1 MFQNINFN
9 TDNSNAEYVEK
20 NKLNKNKLK
29 ENFIKQNLSKQSIII
44 YILSFMVSMVS
55 FGNNMAPFAIAIL
68 AAVVANNVPILI
80 PYIITCIGTLA
91 GFGGSGLL
99 TYILNSLIFMALS
112 IFVLPKINEE
122 TEQKSLM
129 PHLIIATFLVQI
141 VKILFGPILI
151 YDILSAILL
160 TIITCIFYKIFK
172 NSIAV
177 INDSKTKKAFSIEEI
192 IGTSLLIAIAISA
205 FGELSIFGYSIRNI
219 LSVLVVLILGW
230 QNGILVGATSGV
242 TIGVVIAIVQNGD
255 PIQIAAFAISGMIA
269 GLLNKIGKIGV
280 IIGFLL
286 GNIIL
291 SYAANGNTHSV
302 IMVQEI
308 LIASI
313 ALLAMPKN
321 MKINIEDFVSDVKYL
336 PKVPDNRLE
345 QKEDMVYKLNN
356 VSDAISEMANTY
368 KEAAATVLEENELEY
383 QKNKEIFVTE
393 LENNINDLKD
403 NVLYDDLIDDE
414 SPIIDDI
421 FKLLTEKSEVTRKEL
436 LKIFENHNNYI
447 LGFDDSEVSHKL
459 MDEID
464 KMVKAINA
472 SYRISKINF
481 IWKKKI
487 VENKEAMVNQLDGIS
502 KTISNLAEDIT
513 INNSKENNEKEEI
526 LKILEQKK
534 IDVKELNIKKEA
546 NGKIE
551 IGIYIKPC
559 EDYNSTNLEIEECK
573 SDKIKQILNKF
584 YKQEFDVQL
593 VDCSIQKANDIC
605 FFKYISKNKYALQIG
620 IAKAKKEGS
629 PVSGDTTLKMKLQDG
644 KQLIAIS
651 DGMGS
656 GPNARKSSKIAIQML
671 KRLLASG
678 FNKET
683 SLDMINSSMCLN
695 SEDDSYATL
704 DIAIFDLYE
713 GNVEFIKNGASPTY
727 IKNRRHVD
735 IIKNITLPA
744 GILNNIELKISDRDV
759 DENEILV
766 MCSDGIAESN
776 AEYENKELWLKYL
789 LEQMETQ
796 NVQKMADIILA
807 EAIDNN
813 YGTPKDDMTVIVC
826 KIVKN

>member
-1 MFQNINFN
+1 MFQNISAN
-9 TDNSNAEYVEK
+9 TDYVEE
-20 NKLNKNKLK
+20 NKNKTNLK
-29 ENFIKQNLSKQSIII
+29 ENFIKQNFSKQAILI
-44 YILSFMVSMVS
+44 YILAFMVSTVK
-55 FGNNMAPFAIAIL
+55 FGNNMAPFAISIIAAI
-68 AAVVANNVPILI
+68 AANNIPILI
-80 PYIITCIGTLA
+80 PYVITCIGTFV

-99 TYILNSLIFMALS
+99 TYILTSLIFMALS
-112 IFVLPKINEE
+112 IFVMPKLKED
-122 TEQKSLM
+122 TEQKRLM
-129 PHLIIATFLVQI
+129 PHLIVATILVQI
-141 VKILFGPILI
+141 VQILFGPILI
-151 YDILSAILL
+151 YDILSAILF
-160 TIITCIFYKIFK
+160 TIISCIFYKIF
-172 NSIAV
+172 NSSISV
-177 INDSKTKKAFSIEEI
+177 IKDSKTKKAFSIEEL

-205 FGELSIFGYSIRNI
+205 FRDIAIFGYSIRNI

-242 TIGVVIAIVQNGD
+242 TIGVVIAIIQNGD
-255 PIQIAAFAISGMIA
+255 PVQIAAFAISGMIA

-302 IMVQEI
+302 IMIQEI

-313 ALLAMPKN
+313 GLLAMPKN
-321 MKINIEDFVSDVKYL
+321 LKINIEDFVSDIKYL
-336 PKVPDNRLE
+336 PKAPDNRLE

-368 KEAAATVLEENELEY
+368 KEAAATILEENEVEY
-383 QKNKEIFVTE
+383 TKNKEIFVTE

-421 FKLLTEKSEVTRKEL
+421 FKLLTEKAEITRKEL

-447 LGFDDSEVSHKL
+447 LGFDDSVVSNKL

-472 SYRISKINF
+472 SYRVSKINF

-513 INNSKENNEKEEI
+513 TKKSSKELDEKEEL
-526 LKILEQKK
+526 LKLFEQKR
-534 IDVKELNIKKEA
+534 IDVKELNINKEQ

-551 IGIYIKPC
+551 IGIYTKPC

-573 SDKIKQILNKF
+573 SDKIKQIINKF
-584 YKQEFDVQL
+584 YKQEFEVQL

-605 FFKYISKNKYALQIG
+605 YFKYISKNKYKLQIG
-620 IAKAKKEGS
+620 LAKSTKEGS

-671 KRLLASG
+671 KRLLISG

-695 SEDDSYATL
+695 AEDDSYATL

-727 IKNRRHVD
+727 IKDRRHVD

-744 GILNNIELKISDRDV
+744 GILNNIELKISDRDIS
-759 DENEILV
+759 ENEILV

-789 LEQMETQ
+789 LEQIETE

-813 YGTPKDDMTVIVC
+813 YGIPKDDMTVIVC
-826 KIVKN
+826 KIEKN

>member
-1 MFQNINFN
+1 MFQNISAN
-9 TDNSNAEYVEK
+9 TDYVEEKQK
-20 NKLNKNKLK
+20 NNANIK
-29 ENFIKQNLSKQSIII
+29 ENFIKQNFSKQSILI
-44 YILSFMVSMVS
+44 YILAFMVSTVQ
-55 FGNNMAPFAIAIL
+55 FGNDMAPFAIAII
-68 AAVVANNVPILI
+68 AAIAANNIPILI
-80 PYIITCIGTLA
+80 PYIITCIGSLV

-99 TYILNSLIFMALS
+99 TYILTSLIFMALS
-112 IFVLPKINEE
+112 IFVMPKVNEE
-122 TEQKSLM
+122 TEQKRLM
-129 PHLIIATFLVQI
+129 PHLIVATFLVQI

-151 YDILSAILL
+151 YDILSAIFF

-172 NSIAV
+172 SSISV
-177 INDSKTKKAFSIEEI
+177 IKDSKTKKAFAIEEL

-205 FGELSIFGYSIRNI
+205 FREIGIFGYSIRNI

-230 QNGILVGATSGV
+230 QNGVLVGATSGV
-242 TIGVVIAIVQNGD
+242 TIGVVIAIIQNGD
-255 PIQIAAFAISGMIA
+255 PVQIAAFAISGMLA

-286 GNIIL
+286 GTIIL
-291 SYAANGNTHSV
+291 TYAANGNTHSV

-313 ALLAMPKN
+313 GLLAMPKN
-321 MKINIEDFVSDVKYL
+321 MKINIEDFINDIKYL
-336 PKVPDNRLE
+336 PKAPDNRLE

-368 KEAAATVLEENELEY
+368 KEAAATILEENEVEY
-383 QKNKEIFVTE
+383 SKNKEIFVTE

-421 FKLLTEKSEVTRKEL
+421 FKLLTDKAEITRKEL

-447 LGFDDSEVSHKL
+447 LGFDDSAVSNKL

-464 KMVKAINA
+464 KMVKSINA
-472 SYRISKINF
+472 SYRVSRINF

-513 INNSKENNEKEEI
+513 TKSVNDSEINEKEEL
-526 LKILEQKK
+526 LKLFEQKK
-534 IDVKELNIKKEA
+534 IEVKELNINKEQ

-551 IGIYIKPC
+551 IGIYIHPC

-573 SDKIKQILNKF
+573 SDKIKQIITKF
-584 YKQEFDVQL
+584 YKQEFEVQL
-593 VDCSIQKANDIC
+593 VDCSIQKANDTC
-605 FFKYISKNKYALQIG
+605 YFKYISKNKFKLQIG
-620 IAKAKKEGS
+620 LAKTTKEGS

-656 GPNARKSSKIAIQML
+656 GPNARKSSKIAVQML
-671 KRLLASG
+671 KRLLISG
-678 FNKET
+678 FNKKT

-759 DENEILV
+759 EENEILV

-776 AEYENKELWLKYL
+776 EEYENKELWLKYL
-789 LEQMETQ
+789 LEQMETD

-813 YGTPKDDMTVIVC
+813 YGIPKDDMTVIVC
-826 KIVKN
+826 KIEKN

>member
-1 MFQNINFN
+1 MFQNISAN
-9 TDNSNAEYVEK
+9 TDYVEEKQK
-20 NKLNKNKLK
+20 NNANIK
-29 ENFIKQNLSKQSIII
+29 ENFIKQNFSKQSILI
-44 YILSFMVSMVS
+44 YILAFMVSIVK
-55 FGNNMAPFAIAIL
+55 FGNNMAPFAIAII
-68 AAVVANNVPILI
+68 AAITANNIPILI
-80 PYIITCIGTLA
+80 PYIITCIGSLV

-99 TYILNSLIFMALS
+99 TYILTSLIFMALS
-112 IFVLPKINEE
+112 IFVMPKVNEE
-122 TEQKSLM
+122 TEQKRLM
-129 PHLIIATFLVQI
+129 PHLIVATFLVQI
-141 VKILFGPILI
+141 VKILFGAIVI
-151 YDILSAILL
+151 YDILSAIFF

-172 NSIAV
+172 SSISV
-177 INDSKTKKAFSIEEI
+177 IKDSKTKKAFAIEEL

-205 FGELSIFGYSIRNI
+205 FREIGIFGYSIRNI

-230 QNGILVGATSGV
+230 QNGVLVGATSGV
-242 TIGVVIAIVQNGD
+242 TIGVVIAIIQNGD
-255 PIQIAAFAISGMIA
+255 PVQIAAFAISGMLA

-286 GNIIL
+286 GTIIL
-291 SYAANGNTHSV
+291 TYAANGNTHSV

-313 ALLAMPKN
+313 GLLAMPKN
-321 MKINIEDFVSDVKYL
+321 MKINIEDFINDIKYL
-336 PKVPDNRLE
+336 PKAPDNRLE

-368 KEAAATVLEENELEY
+368 KEAAATILEENEVEY
-383 QKNKEIFVTE
+383 SKNKEIFVTE

-421 FKLLTEKSEVTRKEL
+421 FKLLTDKAEITRKEL

-447 LGFDDSEVSHKL
+447 LGFDDSAVSNKL

-472 SYRISKINF
+472 SYRVSRINF

-513 INNSKENNEKEEI
+513 TKSVNDSEINEKEEL
-526 LKILEQKK
+526 LKLFEQKK
-534 IDVKELNIKKEA
+534 IEVKELNINKEQ

-551 IGIYIKPC
+551 IGIYIHPC

-573 SDKIKQILNKF
+573 SDKIKQIITKF
-584 YKQEFDVQL
+584 YKQEFEVQL
-593 VDCSIQKANDIC
+593 VDCSIQKANDTC
-605 FFKYISKNKYALQIG
+605 HFKYISKNKFKLQIG
-620 IAKAKKEGS
+620 LAKTTKEGS

-656 GPNARKSSKIAIQML
+656 GPNARKSSKIAVQML
-671 KRLLASG
+671 KRLLISG
-678 FNKET
+678 FNKKT

-759 DENEILV
+759 EENEILV

-776 AEYENKELWLKYL
+776 EEYENKELWLKYL
-789 LEQMETQ
+789 LEQMETD

-813 YGTPKDDMTVIVC
+813 YGIPKDDMTVIVC
-826 KIVKN
+826 KIEKN

>member
-1 MFQNINFN
+1 MFQNISAN
-9 TDNSNAEYVEK
+9 TDYVEEKQK
-20 NKLNKNKLK
+20 NNANIK
-29 ENFIKQNLSKQSIII
+29 ENFIKQNFSKQSILI
-44 YILSFMVSMVS
+44 YILAFMVSTVQ
-55 FGNNMAPFAIAIL
+55 FGNDMAPFAIAII
-68 AAVVANNVPILI
+68 AAITANNIPILI
-80 PYIITCIGTLA
+80 PYIITCIGSLV

-99 TYILNSLIFMALS
+99 TYILTSLIFMALS
-112 IFVLPKINEE
+112 IFVMPKVNEE
-122 TEQKSLM
+122 TEQKRLM
-129 PHLIIATFLVQI
+129 PHLIVATFLVQI

-151 YDILSAILL
+151 YDILSAIFF

-172 NSIAV
+172 SSISV
-177 INDSKTKKAFSIEEI
+177 IKDSKTKKAFAIEEL

-205 FGELSIFGYSIRNI
+205 FREIGIFGYSIRNI

-230 QNGILVGATSGV
+230 QNGVLVGATSGV
-242 TIGVVIAIVQNGD
+242 TIGVVIAIIQNGD
-255 PIQIAAFAISGMIA
+255 PVQIAAFAISGMLA

-286 GNIIL
+286 GTIIL
-291 SYAANGNTHSV
+291 TYAANGNTHSV

-313 ALLAMPKN
+313 GLLAMPKN
-321 MKINIEDFVSDVKYL
+321 MKINIEDFINDIKYL
-336 PKVPDNRLE
+336 PKAPDNRLE

-368 KEAAATVLEENELEY
+368 KEAAATILEENEVEY
-383 QKNKEIFVTE
+383 SKNKEIFVTE

-421 FKLLTEKSEVTRKEL
+421 FKLLTDKAEITRKEL

-447 LGFDDSEVSHKL
+447 LGFDDSAVSNKL

-464 KMVKAINA
+464 KMVKSINA
-472 SYRISKINF
+472 SYRVSRINF

-513 INNSKENNEKEEI
+513 TKSVNDSEINEKEEL
-526 LKILEQKK
+526 LKLFEQKK
-534 IDVKELNIKKEA
+534 IEVKELNINKEQ

-551 IGIYIKPC
+551 IGIYIHPC

-573 SDKIKQILNKF
+573 SDKIKQIITKF
-584 YKQEFDVQL
+584 YKQEFEVQL
-593 VDCSIQKANDIC
+593 VDCSIQKANDTC
-605 FFKYISKNKYALQIG
+605 YFKYISKNKFKLQIG
-620 IAKAKKEGS
+620 LAKTTKEGS

-656 GPNARKSSKIAIQML
+656 GPNARKSSKIAVQML
-671 KRLLASG
+671 KRLLISG
-678 FNKET
+678 FNKKT

-759 DENEILV
+759 EENEILV

-776 AEYENKELWLKYL
+776 EEYENKELWLKYL
-789 LEQMETQ
+789 LEQMETD

-813 YGTPKDDMTVIVC
+813 YGIPKDDMTVIVC
-826 KIVKN
+826 KIEKN

>member
-1 MFQNINFN
+1 MFQNISAN
-9 TDNSNAEYVEK
+9 TDYVEE
-20 NKLNKNKLK
+20 NKNKTNLK
-29 ENFIKQNLSKQSIII
+29 ENFIKQNFSKQAILI
-44 YILSFMVSMVS
+44 YILAFMVSTVK
-55 FGNNMAPFAIAIL
+55 FGNNMAPFAISIIAAI
-68 AAVVANNVPILI
+68 AANNIPILI
-80 PYIITCIGTLA
+80 PYVITCIGTFV

-99 TYILNSLIFMALS
+99 TYILTSLIFMALS
-112 IFVLPKINEE
+112 IFVMPKLKED
-122 TEQKSLM
+122 TEQKRLM
-129 PHLIIATFLVQI
+129 PHLIVATILVQI
-141 VKILFGPILI
+141 VQILFGPILI
-151 YDILSAILL
+151 YDILSAILF
-160 TIITCIFYKIFK
+160 TIISCIFYKIF
-172 NSIAV
+172 NSSISV
-177 INDSKTKKAFSIEEI
+177 IKDSKTKKAFSIEEL

-205 FGELSIFGYSIRNI
+205 FRDIAIFGYSIRNI

-242 TIGVVIAIVQNGD
+242 TIGVVIAIIQNGD
-255 PIQIAAFAISGMIA
+255 PVQIAAFAISGMIA

-302 IMVQEI
+302 IMIQEI

-313 ALLAMPKN
+313 GLLAMPKN
-321 MKINIEDFVSDVKYL
+321 LKINIEDFVSDIKYL
-336 PKVPDNRLE
+336 PKAPDNRLE

-368 KEAAATVLEENELEY
+368 KEAAATILEENEVEY
-383 QKNKEIFVTE
+383 TKNKEIFVTE

-421 FKLLTEKSEVTRKEL
+421 FKLLTEKAEITRKEL

-447 LGFDDSEVSHKL
+447 LGFDDSVVSNKL

-472 SYRISKINF
+472 SYRVSKINF

-513 INNSKENNEKEEI
+513 TKKSSKELDEKEEL
-526 LKILEQKK
+526 LKLFEQKR
-534 IDVKELNIKKEA
+534 IDVKELNINKEQ

-551 IGIYIKPC
+551 IGIYTKPC

-573 SDKIKQILNKF
+573 SDKIKQIINKF
-584 YKQEFDVQL
+584 YKQEFEVQL

-605 FFKYISKNKYALQIG
+605 YFKYISKNKYKLQIG
-620 IAKAKKEGS
+620 LAKSTKEGS

-671 KRLLASG
+671 KRLLISG

-695 SEDDSYATL
+695 AEDDSYATL

-727 IKNRRHVD
+727 IKDRRHVD

-744 GILNNIELKISDRDV
+744 GILNNIELKISDRDIS
-759 DENEILV
+759 ENEILV

-789 LEQMETQ
+789 LEQIETE
-796 NVQKMADIILA
+796 NVQKIADIILA

-813 YGTPKDDMTVIVC
+813 YGIPKDDMTVIVC
-826 KIVKN
+826 KIEKN

>member
-1 MFQNINFN
+1 MFQNISAN
-9 TDNSNAEYVEK
+9 TDYVED
-20 NKLNKNKLK
+20 NKINNKKFIK
-29 ENFIKQNLSKQSIII
+29 EKFIKQNFSKQSILI
-44 YILSFMVSMVS
+44 YILAFMVSMVQ
-55 FGNNMAPFAIAIL
+55 FGNDLAPFGMAMIAAI
-68 AAVVANNVPILI
+68 VANNIPILI
-80 PYIITCIGTLA
+80 PYIITCIGTLV

-99 TYILNSLIFMALS
+99 TYILTSLIFMALS

-122 TEQKSLM
+122 TEQKSVM
-129 PHLIIATFLVQI
+129 PHLLVATFLVQI
-141 VKILFGPILI
+141 IKILFGPILI
-151 YDILSAILL
+151 YDILSAIFL

-172 NSIAV
+172 SSISV
-177 INDSKTKKAFSIEEI
+177 IKDSRTKKAFAIEEV
-192 IGTSLLIAIAISA
+192 IGTSLLIAIAVAA
-205 FGELSIFGYSIRNI
+205 FKDLSIFGYSIRNI
-219 LSVLVVLILGW
+219 LSVLIVLILGW
-230 QNGILVGATSGV
+230 QNGVLVGATSGV
-242 TIGVVIAIVQNGD
+242 TIGVVIAIIQRGD

-269 GLLNKIGKIGV
+269 GLLNKVGKIGV
-280 IIGFLL
+280 IVGFLL

-308 LIASI
+308 LIAAI
-313 ALLAMPKN
+313 GLLAMPKN
-321 MKINIEDFVSDVKYL
+321 IKINIEDFVSDIKYL
-336 PKVPDNRLE
+336 PKAPDNRLE

-368 KEAAATVLEENELEY
+368 KEAAATVLEENEVEY
-383 QKNKEIFVTE
+383 GKNKEIFVTE
-393 LENNINDLKD
+393 LENNISDLKD
-403 NVLYDDLIDDE
+403 NVLYDDLVDEE

-421 FKLLTEKSEVTRKEL
+421 FKLLTEKSEISQKEL

-447 LGFDDSEVSHKL
+447 LGFDDSEISHKL

-472 SYRISKINF
+472 SYRVSKINF
-481 IWKKKI
+481 IWKKKM

-502 KTISNLAEDIT
+502 KTISNLAENIT
-513 INNSKENNEKEEI
+513 SQNFTNKENDEKEE
-526 LKILEQKK
+526 LLNILEQKK
-534 IDVKELNIKKEA
+534 VDVKELNIKKEKD
-546 NGKIE
+546 GKIE
-551 IGIYIKPC
+551 IGIYISPC
-559 EDYNSTNLEIEECK
+559 EDYNSKELEIEECL
-573 SDKIKQILNKF
+573 SDKIKQVITKF
-584 YKQEFDVQL
+584 YKQEFDVQI

-605 FFKYISKNKYALQIG
+605 YFRYISKNKFRLQIG
-620 IAKAKKEGS
+620 LAKATKDGS
-629 PVSGDTTLKMKLQDG
+629 PVSGDTTLKMKLEDG
-644 KQLIAIS
+644 KQVIAIS

-656 GPNARKSSKIAIQML
+656 GPNARKSSRIAVQML
-671 KRLLASG
+671 KRLLKSG

-727 IKNRRHVD
+727 IKDRRFVD

-744 GILNNIELKISDRDV
+744 GILNNIELKISDREI

-766 MCSDGIAESN
+766 MCSDGIVESN
-776 AEYENKELWLKYL
+776 AEYENKELWLKHL
-789 LEQMETQ
+789 LEQMETE
-796 NVQKMADIILA
+796 NVQKMADIILS

-826 KIVKN
+826 KVVKN

>member
-1 MFQNINFN
+1 MFQNISAN
-9 TDNSNAEYVEK
+9 TDYVEE
-20 NKLNKNKLK
+20 NKNKTNLK
-29 ENFIKQNLSKQSIII
+29 ENFIKQNLSKQAILI
-44 YILSFMVSMVS
+44 YILAFMVSTVK
-55 FGNNMAPFAIAIL
+55 FGNNMAPFAISIIAAIT
-68 AAVVANNVPILI
+68 ANNIPILI
-80 PYIITCIGTLA
+80 PYVITCIGTFI

-99 TYILNSLIFMALS
+99 TYILTSLIFMALS
-112 IFVLPKINEE
+112 IFVMPKVKED
-122 TEQKSLM
+122 TDQKRLM
-129 PHLIIATFLVQI
+129 PHLIVATILVQI
-141 VKILFGPILI
+141 VQILFGPILI
-151 YDILSAILL
+151 YDILSAILF
-160 TIITCIFYKIFK
+160 TIISCIFYKIF
-172 NSIAV
+172 NSSISV
-177 INDSKTKKAFSIEEI
+177 IKDSKTKKAFSIEEV
-192 IGTSLLIAIAISA
+192 IGTSLLVAIAISA
-205 FGELSIFGYSIRNI
+205 FRDIAIFGYSIRNI

-242 TIGVVIAIVQNGD
+242 TIGVVIAIIQGGD
-255 PIQIAAFAISGMIA
+255 PVQIAAFAISGMIA

-313 ALLAMPKN
+313 GLLAMPKN
-321 MKINIEDFVSDVKYL
+321 LKINIEDFVNDIKYL
-336 PKVPDNRLE
+336 PKAPDNRLE

-368 KEAAATVLEENELEY
+368 KEAAATVLEENEVEY
-383 QKNKEIFVTE
+383 TKNKEIFVTE

-421 FKLLTEKSEVTRKEL
+421 FKLLTEKAEITRKEL

-447 LGFDDSEVSHKL
+447 LGFDDSAVSNKL

-472 SYRISKINF
+472 SYRVSRINF

-513 INNSKENNEKEEI
+513 TKKSSSKELDEKEEL
-526 LKILEQKK
+526 LKLFEQKR
-534 IDVKELNIKKEA
+534 IEVKELNINKEL

-551 IGIYIKPC
+551 IGVYTKPC

-573 SDKIKQILNKF
+573 SDRIKQIINKF
-584 YKQEFDVQL
+584 YKQEFEVQL
-593 VDCSIQKANDIC
+593 VDCSIQKATDIC
-605 FFKYISKNKYALQIG
+605 YFRYISKNKYKLQIG
-620 IAKAKKEGS
+620 LAKATKEGS

-671 KRLLASG
+671 KRLLISG

-695 SEDDSYATL
+695 AEDDSYATL

-727 IKNRRHVD
+727 IKDRRHVD

-744 GILNNIELKISDRDV
+744 GILNNIELKISDRDIS
-759 DENEILV
+759 ENEILV

-789 LEQMETQ
+789 LEQMETE

-813 YGTPKDDMTVIVC
+813 YGIPKDDMTVIVC
-826 KIVKN
+826 KIERN

>member
-1 MFQNINFN
+1 MFQNISAN
-9 TDNSNAEYVEK
+9 TDYVEE
-20 NKLNKNKLK
+20 NKNKTNLK
-29 ENFIKQNLSKQSIII
+29 ENFIKQNFSKQAILI
-44 YILSFMVSMVS
+44 YILAFMVSTVK
-55 FGNNMAPFAIAIL
+55 FGNNMAPFAISIIAAI
-68 AAVVANNVPILI
+68 AANNIPILI
-80 PYIITCIGTLA
+80 PYVITCIGTFV

-99 TYILNSLIFMALS
+99 TYILTSLIFMALS
-112 IFVLPKINEE
+112 IFVMPKLKED
-122 TEQKSLM
+122 TEQKRLM
-129 PHLIIATFLVQI
+129 PHLIVATILVQI
-141 VKILFGPILI
+141 VQILFGPILI
-151 YDILSAILL
+151 YDILSAILF
-160 TIITCIFYKIFK
+160 TIISCIFYKIF
-172 NSIAV
+172 NSSISV
-177 INDSKTKKAFSIEEI
+177 IKDSKTKKAFSIEEL

-205 FGELSIFGYSIRNI
+205 FRDIAIFGYSIRNI

-242 TIGVVIAIVQNGD
+242 TIGVVIAIIQNGD
-255 PIQIAAFAISGMIA
+255 PVQIAAFAISGMIA

-302 IMVQEI
+302 IMIQEI

-313 ALLAMPKN
+313 GLLAMPKN
-321 MKINIEDFVSDVKYL
+321 LKINIEDFVSDIKYL
-336 PKVPDNRLE
+336 PKAPDNRLE

-368 KEAAATVLEENELEY
+368 KEAAATVLEENEVEY
-383 QKNKEIFVTE
+383 TKNKEIFVTE

-421 FKLLTEKSEVTRKEL
+421 FKLLTEKAEITRKEL

-447 LGFDDSEVSHKL
+447 LGFDDSVVSNKL

-472 SYRISKINF
+472 SYRVSKINF

-513 INNSKENNEKEEI
+513 TKKSSKELDEKEEL
-526 LKILEQKK
+526 LKLFEQKR
-534 IDVKELNIKKEA
+534 IDVKELNINKEQ

-551 IGIYIKPC
+551 IGIYTKPC

-573 SDKIKQILNKF
+573 SDKIKQIINKF
-584 YKQEFDVQL
+584 YKQEFEVQL

-605 FFKYISKNKYALQIG
+605 YFKYISKNKYKLQIG
-620 IAKAKKEGS
+620 LAKSTKEGS

-671 KRLLASG
+671 KRLLVSG

-727 IKNRRHVD
+727 IKDRRHVD

-744 GILNNIELKISDRDV
+744 GILNNIELKISDRDIS
-759 DENEILV
+759 ENEILV

-789 LEQMETQ
+789 LEQIETE

-813 YGTPKDDMTVIVC
+813 YGIPKDDMTVIVC
-826 KIVKN
+826 KIEKN

>member
-1 MFQNINFN
+1 MFQNISAN
-9 TDNSNAEYVEK
+9 TDYVED
-20 NKLNKNKLK
+20 NKINNKKFIK
-29 ENFIKQNLSKQSIII
+29 EKFIKQNFSKQSILI
-44 YILSFMVSMVS
+44 YILAFMVSMVQ
-55 FGNNMAPFAIAIL
+55 FGNDLAPFGMAMIAAI
-68 AAVVANNVPILI
+68 VANNIPILI
-80 PYIITCIGTLA
+80 PYIITCIGTFV

-99 TYILNSLIFMALS
+99 TYILTSLIFMALS

-122 TEQKSLM
+122 TEQKSVM
-129 PHLIIATFLVQI
+129 PHLLVATFLVQI
-141 VKILFGPILI
+141 IKILFGPILI
-151 YDILSAILL
+151 YDILSAIFL

-172 NSIAV
+172 SSISV
-177 INDSKTKKAFSIEEI
+177 IKDSKTKKAFAIEEV
-192 IGTSLLIAIAISA
+192 IGTSLLIAIAVAA
-205 FGELSIFGYSIRNI
+205 FKDLSIFGYSIRNI
-219 LSVLVVLILGW
+219 LSVLIVLILGW
-230 QNGILVGATSGV
+230 QNGVLVGATSGV
-242 TIGVVIAIVQNGD
+242 TIGVVIAIIQRGD

-269 GLLNKIGKIGV
+269 GLLNKVGKIGV
-280 IIGFLL
+280 IVGFLL

-308 LIASI
+308 LIAAI
-313 ALLAMPKN
+313 GLLAMPKN
-321 MKINIEDFVSDVKYL
+321 IKINIEDFVSDIKYL
-336 PKVPDNRLE
+336 PKAPDNRLE

-368 KEAAATVLEENELEY
+368 KEAAATVLEENEVEY
-383 QKNKEIFVTE
+383 GKNKEIFVTE
-393 LENNINDLKD
+393 LENNISDLKD
-403 NVLYDDLIDDE
+403 NVLYDDLVDEE

-421 FKLLTEKSEVTRKEL
+421 FKLLTEKSEISQKEL

-447 LGFDDSEVSHKL
+447 LGFDDSEISHKL

-472 SYRISKINF
+472 SYRVSKINF
-481 IWKKKI
+481 IWKKKM

-502 KTISNLAEDIT
+502 KTISNLAENIT
-513 INNSKENNEKEEI
+513 SQNFTNKENDEKEE
-526 LKILEQKK
+526 LLNILEQKK
-534 IDVKELNIKKEA
+534 VDVKELNIKKEKD
-546 NGKIE
+546 GKIE
-551 IGIYIKPC
+551 IGIYISPC
-559 EDYNSTNLEIEECK
+559 EDYNSKELEIEECL
-573 SDKIKQILNKF
+573 SDKIKQVITKF
-584 YKQEFDVQL
+584 YKQEFDVQI

-605 FFKYISKNKYALQIG
+605 YFRYISKNKFRLQIG
-620 IAKAKKEGS
+620 LAKATKDGS
-629 PVSGDTTLKMKLQDG
+629 PVSGDTTLKMKLEDG
-644 KQLIAIS
+644 KQVIAIS

-656 GPNARKSSKIAIQML
+656 GPNARKSSRIAVQML
-671 KRLLASG
+671 KRLLKSG

-727 IKNRRHVD
+727 IKDRRFVD

-744 GILNNIELKISDRDV
+744 GILNNIELKISDREI

-766 MCSDGIAESN
+766 MCSDGIVESN
-776 AEYENKELWLKYL
+776 AEYENKELWLKHL
-789 LEQMETQ
+789 LEQMETE
-796 NVQKMADIILA
+796 NVQKMADIILS

-826 KIVKN
+826 KVVKN

>member
-1 MFQNINFN
+1 MFQNISAN
-9 TDNSNAEYVEK
+9 TDYVEEKQK
-20 NKLNKNKLK
+20 NNANIK
-29 ENFIKQNLSKQSIII
+29 ENFIKQNFSKQSILI
-44 YILSFMVSMVS
+44 YILAFMVSTVQ
-55 FGNNMAPFAIAIL
+55 FGNDMAPFAIAII
-68 AAVVANNVPILI
+68 AAITANNIPILI
-80 PYIITCIGTLA
+80 PYIITCIGSLV

-99 TYILNSLIFMALS
+99 TYILTSLIFMALS
-112 IFVLPKINEE
+112 IFVMPKVNEE
-122 TEQKSLM
+122 TEQKRLM
-129 PHLIIATFLVQI
+129 PHLIVATFLVQI

-151 YDILSAILL
+151 YDILSAIFF

-172 NSIAV
+172 SSISV
-177 INDSKTKKAFSIEEI
+177 IKDSKTKKAFAIEEL

-205 FGELSIFGYSIRNI
+205 FREIGIFGYSIRNI

-230 QNGILVGATSGV
+230 QNGVLVGATSGV
-242 TIGVVIAIVQNGD
+242 TIGVVIAIIQNGD
-255 PIQIAAFAISGMIA
+255 PVQIAAFAISGMLA

-286 GNIIL
+286 GTIIL
-291 SYAANGNTHSV
+291 TYAANGNTHSV

-313 ALLAMPKN
+313 GLLAMPKN
-321 MKINIEDFVSDVKYL
+321 MKINIEDFINDIKYL
-336 PKVPDNRLE
+336 PKAPDNRLE

-368 KEAAATVLEENELEY
+368 KEAAATILEENEVEY
-383 QKNKEIFVTE
+383 SKNKEIFVTE

-421 FKLLTEKSEVTRKEL
+421 FKLLTDKAEITRKEL

-447 LGFDDSEVSHKL
+447 LGFDDSAVSNKL

-472 SYRISKINF
+472 SYRVSRINF

-513 INNSKENNEKEEI
+513 TKSVNDSEINEKEEL
-526 LKILEQKK
+526 LKLFEQKK
-534 IDVKELNIKKEA
+534 IEVKELNINKEQ

-551 IGIYIKPC
+551 IGIYIHPC

-573 SDKIKQILNKF
+573 SDKIKQIITKF
-584 YKQEFDVQL
+584 YKQEFEVQL
-593 VDCSIQKANDIC
+593 VDCSIQKANDTC
-605 FFKYISKNKYALQIG
+605 YFKYISKNKFKLQIG
-620 IAKAKKEGS
+620 LAKTTKEGS

-656 GPNARKSSKIAIQML
+656 GPNARKSSKIAVQML
-671 KRLLASG
+671 KRLLISG
-678 FNKET
+678 FNKKT

-759 DENEILV
+759 EENEILV

-776 AEYENKELWLKYL
+776 EEYENKELWLKYL
-789 LEQMETQ
+789 LEQMETD

-813 YGTPKDDMTVIVC
+813 YGIPKDDMTVIVC
-826 KIVKN
+826 KIEKN

>member
-1 MFQNINFN
+1 M
-9 TDNSNAEYVEK
+9 
-20 NKLNKNKLK
+20 LNL
-29 ENFIKQNLSKQSIII
+29 EII
-44 YILSFMVSMVS
+44 
-55 FGNNMAPFAIAIL
+55 A
-68 AAVVANNVPILI
+68 ANNIPILI
-80 PYIITCIGTLA
+80 PYVITCIGTFV

-99 TYILNSLIFMALS
+99 TYILTSLIFMALS
-112 IFVLPKINEE
+112 IFVMPKLKED
-122 TEQKSLM
+122 TEQKRLM
-129 PHLIIATFLVQI
+129 PHLIVATILVQI
-141 VKILFGPILI
+141 VQILFGPILI
-151 YDILSAILL
+151 YDILSAILF
-160 TIITCIFYKIFK
+160 TIISCIFYKIF
-172 NSIAV
+172 NSSISV
-177 INDSKTKKAFSIEEI
+177 IKDSKTKKAFSIEEL

-205 FGELSIFGYSIRNI
+205 FRDIAIFGYSIRNI

-242 TIGVVIAIVQNGD
+242 TIGVVIAIIQNGD
-255 PIQIAAFAISGMIA
+255 PVQIAAFAISGMIA

-302 IMVQEI
+302 IMIQEI

-313 ALLAMPKN
+313 GLLAMPKN
-321 MKINIEDFVSDVKYL
+321 LKINIEDFVSDIKYL
-336 PKVPDNRLE
+336 PKAPDNRLE

-368 KEAAATVLEENELEY
+368 KEAAATILEENEVEY
-383 QKNKEIFVTE
+383 TKNKEIFVTE

-421 FKLLTEKSEVTRKEL
+421 FKLLTEKAEITRKEL

-447 LGFDDSEVSHKL
+447 LGFDDSVVSNKL

-472 SYRISKINF
+472 SYRVSKINF

-513 INNSKENNEKEEI
+513 TKKSSKELDEKEEL
-526 LKILEQKK
+526 LKLFEQKR
-534 IDVKELNIKKEA
+534 IDVKELNINKEQ

-551 IGIYIKPC
+551 IGIYTKPC

-573 SDKIKQILNKF
+573 SDKIKQIINKF
-584 YKQEFDVQL
+584 YKQEFEVQL

-605 FFKYISKNKYALQIG
+605 YFKYISKNKYKLQIG
-620 IAKAKKEGS
+620 LAKSTKEGS

-671 KRLLASG
+671 KRLLISG

-695 SEDDSYATL
+695 AEDDSYATL

-727 IKNRRHVD
+727 IKDRRHVD

-744 GILNNIELKISDRDV
+744 GILNNIELKISDRDISEK
-759 DENEILV
+759 DIIV

-789 LEQMETQ
+789 LEQMETE

-813 YGTPKDDMTVIVC
+813 YGIPKDDMTVIVC
-826 KIVKN
+826 KIEKN

>member
-1 MFQNINFN
+1 MFQNINAN
-9 TDNSNAEYVEK
+9 TDYVEEKQK
-20 NKLNKNKLK
+20 NRGDLK
-29 ENFIKQNLSKQSIII
+29 ENFIKQNFSKQAVLI
-44 YILSFMVSMVS
+44 YILTFMVSTVK
-55 FGNNMAPFAIAIL
+55 FGNDMAPFAIAVL
-68 AAVVANNVPILI
+68 AAITANNIPILI
-80 PYIITCIGTLA
+80 PYIMTCIGTFI
-91 GFGGSGLL
+91 GFGASGLL
-99 TYILNSLIFMALS
+99 TYILTSLIFMALS
-112 IFVLPKINEE
+112 IFVIPKVNEV
-122 TEQKSLM
+122 TEQKRLM
-129 PHLIIATFLVQI
+129 PHLIVATFLVQI

-151 YDILSAILL
+151 YDILASILF
-160 TIITCIFYKIFK
+160 TIITGIFYKIF
-172 NSIAV
+172 NSSISV
-177 INDSKTKKAFSIEEI
+177 IKDSKTKKAFAIEEL

-205 FGELSIFGYSIRNI
+205 FREISIFGFSIRNI
-219 LSVLVVLILGW
+219 LSVLIVLILGW

-242 TIGVVIAIVQNGD
+242 TIGVVIAIIQNGD
-255 PIQIAAFAISGMIA
+255 PVQIAAFAISGMIA

-313 ALLAMPKN
+313 GLLAMPKN
-321 MKINIEDFVSDVKYL
+321 MKINIEDFINDIKYL
-336 PKVPDNRLE
+336 PKAPDNILE

-368 KEAAATVLEENELEY
+368 REAAATILEDNEVEY
-383 QKNKEIFVTE
+383 TRNKEIFVTE
-393 LENNINDLKD
+393 LENNINDLRD

-421 FKLLTEKSEVTRKEL
+421 FKLLTEKAEITRKEL
-436 LKIFENHNNYI
+436 LKIFENHNNFI
-447 LGFDDSEVSHKL
+447 LGFDDSAVSNKL

-464 KMVKAINA
+464 KMVKALNA
-472 SYRISKINF
+472 SYRVSRINF
-481 IWKKKI
+481 IWKKKVI
-487 VENKEAMVNQLDGIS
+487 ENKEAMVSQLDGIS
-502 KTISNLAEDIT
+502 KTISNLADNIT
-513 INNSKENNEKEEI
+513 TKKVDNKEINEKEEL
-526 LKILEQKK
+526 LKLFEQKK
-534 IDVKELNIKKEA
+534 IEVKELNIKKEK

-551 IGIYIKPC
+551 IGIYINPC

-573 SDKIKQILNKF
+573 SDKIKQIITKF
-584 YKQEFDVQL
+584 YKQEFEVQV
-593 VDCSIQKANDIC
+593 VDCSIQKATDIC
-605 FFKYISKNKYALQIG
+605 YFKYISKNRYKLQIG
-620 IAKAKKEGS
+620 LAKTKKEGS

-656 GPNARKSSKIAIQML
+656 GPNARKSSKIAVQML
-671 KRLLASG
+671 KRLLISG

-735 IIKNITLPA
+735 VIKNITLPA
-744 GILNNIELKISDRDV
+744 GILNNIELKISDRDIE
-759 DENEILV
+759 ENEILV

-789 LEQMETQ
+789 LEQIETE

-826 KIVKN
+826 KIEKN

>member
-1 MFQNINFN
+1 MFQNISAN
-9 TDNSNAEYVEK
+9 TDYVEEKQK
-20 NKLNKNKLK
+20 NNANIK
-29 ENFIKQNLSKQSIII
+29 ENFIKQNFSKQSILI
-44 YILSFMVSMVS
+44 YILAFMVSTVQ
-55 FGNNMAPFAIAIL
+55 FGNDMAPFAIAII
-68 AAVVANNVPILI
+68 AAITANNIPILI
-80 PYIITCIGTLA
+80 PYIITCIGSLV

-99 TYILNSLIFMALS
+99 TYILTSLIFMALS
-112 IFVLPKINEE
+112 IFVMPKVNEE
-122 TEQKSLM
+122 TEQKRLM
-129 PHLIIATFLVQI
+129 PHLIVATFLVQI

-151 YDILSAILL
+151 YDILSAIFF

-172 NSIAV
+172 SSISV
-177 INDSKTKKAFSIEEI
+177 IKDSKTKKAFAIEEL
-192 IGTSLLIAIAISA
+192 IGTSLLIAISISA
-205 FGELSIFGYSIRNI
+205 FREIGIFGYSIRNI

-230 QNGILVGATSGV
+230 QNGVLVGATSGV
-242 TIGVVIAIVQNGD
+242 TIGVVIAIIQNGD
-255 PIQIAAFAISGMIA
+255 PVQIAAFAISGMLA

-286 GNIIL
+286 GTIIL
-291 SYAANGNTHSV
+291 TYAANGNTHSV

-313 ALLAMPKN
+313 GLLAMPKN
-321 MKINIEDFVSDVKYL
+321 MKINIEDFINDIKYL
-336 PKVPDNRLE
+336 PKAPDNRLE

-368 KEAAATVLEENELEY
+368 KEAAATILEENEVEY
-383 QKNKEIFVTE
+383 SKNKEIFVTE

-421 FKLLTEKSEVTRKEL
+421 FKLLTDKAEITRKEL

-447 LGFDDSEVSHKL
+447 LGFDDSAVSNKL

-472 SYRISKINF
+472 SYRVSRINF

-513 INNSKENNEKEEI
+513 TKSVNDSEINEKEEL
-526 LKILEQKK
+526 LKLFEQKK
-534 IDVKELNIKKEA
+534 IEVKELNINKEQ

-551 IGIYIKPC
+551 IGIYIHPC

-573 SDKIKQILNKF
+573 SDKIKQIITKF
-584 YKQEFDVQL
+584 YKQEFEVQL
-593 VDCSIQKANDIC
+593 VDCSIQKANDTC
-605 FFKYISKNKYALQIG
+605 YFKYISKNKFKLQIG
-620 IAKAKKEGS
+620 LAKTTKEGS

-656 GPNARKSSKIAIQML
+656 GPNARKSSKIAVQML
-671 KRLLASG
+671 KRLLISG
-678 FNKET
+678 FNKKT

-759 DENEILV
+759 EENEILV

-776 AEYENKELWLKYL
+776 EEYENKELWLKYL
-789 LEQMETQ
+789 LEQMETD

-813 YGTPKDDMTVIVC
+813 YGIPKDDMTVIVC
-826 KIVKN
+826 KIEKN

>member
-1 MFQNINFN
+1 MFQNISAN
-9 TDNSNAEYVEK
+9 TDYVEE
-20 NKLNKNKLK
+20 NKNKTNLK
-29 ENFIKQNLSKQSIII
+29 ENFIKQNLSKQAILI
-44 YILSFMVSMVS
+44 YILAFMVSTVK
-55 FGNNMAPFAIAIL
+55 FGNNMAPFAISIIAAIT
-68 AAVVANNVPILI
+68 ANNIPILI
-80 PYIITCIGTLA
+80 PYVITCIGTFI

-99 TYILNSLIFMALS
+99 TYILTSLIFMALS
-112 IFVLPKINEE
+112 IFVMPKVKED
-122 TEQKSLM
+122 TDQKRLM
-129 PHLIIATFLVQI
+129 PHLIVATILVQI
-141 VKILFGPILI
+141 VQILFGPILI
-151 YDILSAILL
+151 YDILSAILF
-160 TIITCIFYKIFK
+160 TIISCIFYKIF
-172 NSIAV
+172 NSSISV
-177 INDSKTKKAFSIEEI
+177 IKDSKTKKAFSIEEV
-192 IGTSLLIAIAISA
+192 IGTSLLVAIAISA
-205 FGELSIFGYSIRNI
+205 FRDIAIFGYSIRNI

-242 TIGVVIAIVQNGD
+242 TIGVVIAIIQGGD
-255 PIQIAAFAISGMIA
+255 PVQIAAFAISGMIA

-313 ALLAMPKN
+313 GLLAMPKN
-321 MKINIEDFVSDVKYL
+321 LKINIEDFVNDIKYL
-336 PKVPDNRLE
+336 PKAPDNRLE

-368 KEAAATVLEENELEY
+368 KEAAATVLEENEVEY
-383 QKNKEIFVTE
+383 TKNKEIFVTE

-421 FKLLTEKSEVTRKEL
+421 FKLLTEKAEITRKEL

-447 LGFDDSEVSHKL
+447 LGFDDSAVSNKL

-472 SYRISKINF
+472 SYRVSRINF

-513 INNSKENNEKEEI
+513 TKKSSSKELDEKEEL
-526 LKILEQKK
+526 LKLFEQKR
-534 IDVKELNIKKEA
+534 IEVKELNINKEL

-551 IGIYIKPC
+551 IGIYTKPC

-573 SDKIKQILNKF
+573 SDRIKQIINKF
-584 YKQEFDVQL
+584 YKQEFEVQL
-593 VDCSIQKANDIC
+593 VDCSIQKATDIC
-605 FFKYISKNKYALQIG
+605 YFKYISKNKYKLQIG
-620 IAKAKKEGS
+620 LAKATKEGS

-671 KRLLASG
+671 KRLLISG

-695 SEDDSYATL
+695 AEDDSYATL

-727 IKNRRHVD
+727 IKDRRHVD

-744 GILNNIELKISDRDV
+744 GILNNIELKISDRDIS
-759 DENEILV
+759 ENEILV

-789 LEQMETQ
+789 LEQMETE

-826 KIVKN
+826 KIEKN

>member
-1 MFQNINFN
+1 MFQNISAN
-9 TDNSNAEYVEK
+9 TDYVEE
-20 NKLNKNKLK
+20 NKNKTNLK
-29 ENFIKQNLSKQSIII
+29 ENFIKQNLSKQAILI
-44 YILSFMVSMVS
+44 YILAFMVSTVK
-55 FGNNMAPFAIAIL
+55 FGNNMAPFAISIIAAIT
-68 AAVVANNVPILI
+68 ANNIPILI
-80 PYIITCIGTLA
+80 PYVITCIGTFI

-99 TYILNSLIFMALS
+99 TYILTSLIFMALS
-112 IFVLPKINEE
+112 IFVMPKVKED
-122 TEQKSLM
+122 TDQKRLM
-129 PHLIIATFLVQI
+129 PHLIVATILVQI
-141 VKILFGPILI
+141 VQILFGPILI
-151 YDILSAILL
+151 YDILSAILF
-160 TIITCIFYKIFK
+160 TIISCIFYKIF
-172 NSIAV
+172 NSSISV
-177 INDSKTKKAFSIEEI
+177 IKDSKTKKAFSIEEV
-192 IGTSLLIAIAISA
+192 IGTSLLVAIAISA
-205 FGELSIFGYSIRNI
+205 FRDIAIFGYSIRNI

-242 TIGVVIAIVQNGD
+242 TIGVVIAIIQGGD
-255 PIQIAAFAISGMIA
+255 PVQIAAFAISGMIA

-313 ALLAMPKN
+313 GLLAMPKN
-321 MKINIEDFVSDVKYL
+321 LKINIEDFVNDIKYL
-336 PKVPDNRLE
+336 PKAPDNRLE

-368 KEAAATVLEENELEY
+368 KEAAATVLEENEVEY
-383 QKNKEIFVTE
+383 TKNKEIFVTE

-421 FKLLTEKSEVTRKEL
+421 FKLLTEKAEITRKEL

-447 LGFDDSEVSHKL
+447 LGFDDSAVSNKL

-472 SYRISKINF
+472 SYRVSRINF

-513 INNSKENNEKEEI
+513 TKKSSSKELDEKEEL
-526 LKILEQKK
+526 LKLFEQKR
-534 IDVKELNIKKEA
+534 IEVKELNINKEL

-551 IGIYIKPC
+551 IGIYTKPC

-573 SDKIKQILNKF
+573 SDRIKQIINKF
-584 YKQEFDVQL
+584 YKQEFEVQL
-593 VDCSIQKANDIC
+593 VDCSIQKATDIC
-605 FFKYISKNKYALQIG
+605 YFRYISKNKYKLQIG
-620 IAKAKKEGS
+620 LAKATKEGS

-671 KRLLASG
+671 KRLLISG

-695 SEDDSYATL
+695 AEDDSYATL

-727 IKNRRHVD
+727 IKDRRHVD

-744 GILNNIELKISDRDV
+744 GILNNIELKISDRDIS
-759 DENEILV
+759 ENEILV

-789 LEQMETQ
+789 LEQMETE

-813 YGTPKDDMTVIVC
+813 YGIPKDDMTVIVC
-826 KIVKN
+826 KIERN

>member
-1 MFQNINFN
+1 MFQNISAN
-9 TDNSNAEYVEK
+9 TDYVEE
-20 NKLNKNKLK
+20 NKNKTNLK
-29 ENFIKQNLSKQSIII
+29 ENFIKQNFSKQAVLI
-44 YILSFMVSMVS
+44 YILAFMVSTVK
-55 FGNNMAPFAIAIL
+55 FGNNMAPFAISIIAAI
-68 AAVVANNVPILI
+68 AANNIPILI
-80 PYIITCIGTLA
+80 PYVITCIGTFI
-91 GFGGSGLL
+91 GFGGTGLL
-99 TYILNSLIFMALS
+99 TYILTSLIFMALS
-112 IFVLPKINEE
+112 IFVMPKVRED
-122 TEQKSLM
+122 TEQKRLM
-129 PHLIIATFLVQI
+129 PHLIVATILVQI
-141 VKILFGPILI
+141 VQILFGPILI
-151 YDILSAILL
+151 YDILSAILF
-160 TIITCIFYKIFK
+160 TVISCVFYKIF
-172 NSIAV
+172 NSSISV
-177 INDSKTKKAFSIEEI
+177 IKDSKTKKAFSIEEV
-192 IGTSLLIAIAISA
+192 IGTSLLIAIAVSA
-205 FGELSIFGYSIRNI
+205 FRDITIFGYSIRNI

-230 QNGILVGATSGV
+230 QNGMLVGATSGV
-242 TIGVVIAIVQNGD
+242 TIGVVIAIIQNGD
-255 PIQIAAFAISGMIA
+255 PVQIAAFAISGMIA

-313 ALLAMPKN
+313 GLLAMPKN
-321 MKINIEDFVSDVKYL
+321 MKINIEDFVKDIKYL
-336 PKVPDNRLE
+336 PKAPDNRLE

-368 KEAAATVLEENELEY
+368 KEAAATVLEENEVEY
-383 QKNKEIFVTE
+383 TKNKEIFVTE

-421 FKLLTEKSEVTRKEL
+421 FKLLTEKAEITRKEL

-447 LGFDDSEVSHKL
+447 LGFDDSVVSNKL
-459 MDEID
+459 MGEID

-472 SYRISKINF
+472 SYRVSKINF

-513 INNSKENNEKEEI
+513 TKKSSSKELDEKEEL
-526 LKILEQKK
+526 LKLFEQKR
-534 IDVKELNIKKEA
+534 IDVKELNINKEK

-551 IGIYIKPC
+551 IGIYTKPC

-573 SDKIKQILNKF
+573 SDKIKQIINKF
-584 YKQEFDVQL
+584 YKQEFEVQL
-593 VDCSIQKANDIC
+593 VDCSIQKANNIC
-605 FFKYISKNKYALQIG
+605 YFKYISKNKYKLQIG
-620 IAKAKKEGS
+620 LAKATKEGS

-671 KRLLASG
+671 KRLLISG

-727 IKNRRHVD
+727 IKDRRHVD

-744 GILNNIELKISDRDV
+744 GILNNIELKISDRDIA
-759 DENEILV
+759 ENEILV

-789 LEQMETQ
+789 LEQMETE
-796 NVQKMADIILA
+796 NVQKMADIILT

-813 YGTPKDDMTVIVC
+813 YGIPKDDMTVIVC
-826 KIVKN
+826 KIEKN

>member
-1 MFQNINFN
+1 MFQNISAN
-9 TDNSNAEYVEK
+9 TDYVEE
-20 NKLNKNKLK
+20 NKNKTNLK
-29 ENFIKQNLSKQSIII
+29 ENFIKQNFSKQAILI
-44 YILSFMVSMVS
+44 YILAFMVSTVK
-55 FGNNMAPFAIAIL
+55 FGNNMAPFAISIIAAI
-68 AAVVANNVPILI
+68 AANNIPILI
-80 PYIITCIGTLA
+80 PYVITCIGTFV

-99 TYILNSLIFMALS
+99 TYILTSLIFMALS
-112 IFVLPKINEE
+112 IFVMPKLKED
-122 TEQKSLM
+122 TEQKRLM
-129 PHLIIATFLVQI
+129 PHLIVATILVQI
-141 VKILFGPILI
+141 VQILFGPILI
-151 YDILSAILL
+151 YDILSAILF
-160 TIITCIFYKIFK
+160 TIISCIFYKIF
-172 NSIAV
+172 NSSISV
-177 INDSKTKKAFSIEEI
+177 IKDSKTKKAFSIEEL

-205 FGELSIFGYSIRNI
+205 FRDIAIFGYSIRNI

-242 TIGVVIAIVQNGD
+242 TIGVVIAIIQNGD
-255 PIQIAAFAISGMIA
+255 PVQIAAFAISGMIA

-302 IMVQEI
+302 IMIQEI

-313 ALLAMPKN
+313 GLLAMPKN
-321 MKINIEDFVSDVKYL
+321 LKINIEDFVSDIKYL
-336 PKVPDNRLE
+336 PKAPDNRLE

-368 KEAAATVLEENELEY
+368 KEAAATILEENEVEY
-383 QKNKEIFVTE
+383 TKNKEIFVTE

-421 FKLLTEKSEVTRKEL
+421 FKLLTEKAEITRKEL

-447 LGFDDSEVSHKL
+447 LGFDDSVVSNKL

-472 SYRISKINF
+472 SYRVSKINF

-513 INNSKENNEKEEI
+513 TKKSSKELDEKEEL
-526 LKILEQKK
+526 LKLFEQKR
-534 IDVKELNIKKEA
+534 IDVKELNINKEQ

-551 IGIYIKPC
+551 IGIYTKPC

-573 SDKIKQILNKF
+573 SDKIKQIINKF
-584 YKQEFDVQL
+584 YKQEFEVQL

-605 FFKYISKNKYALQIG
+605 YFKYISKNKYKLQIG
-620 IAKAKKEGS
+620 LAKSTKEGS

-671 KRLLASG
+671 KRLLVSG

-727 IKNRRHVD
+727 IKDRRHVD

-744 GILNNIELKISDRDV
+744 GILNNIELKISDRDIS
-759 DENEILV
+759 ENEILV

-789 LEQMETQ
+789 LEQIETE

-813 YGTPKDDMTVIVC
+813 YGIPKDDMTVIVC
-826 KIVKN
+826 KIEKN

>member
-1 MFQNINFN
+1 MFQNINAN
-9 TDNSNAEYVEK
+9 TDYVEEKQK
-20 NKLNKNKLK
+20 NRGDLK
-29 ENFIKQNLSKQSIII
+29 ENFIKQNFSKQAVLI
-44 YILSFMVSMVS
+44 YILTFMVSTVK
-55 FGNNMAPFAIAIL
+55 FGNDMAPFAIAVL
-68 AAVVANNVPILI
+68 AAITANNIPILI
-80 PYIITCIGTLA
+80 PYIMTCIGTFI
-91 GFGGSGLL
+91 GFGASGLL
-99 TYILNSLIFMALS
+99 TYILTSLIFMALS
-112 IFVLPKINEE
+112 IFVIPKINEV
-122 TEQKSLM
+122 TEQKRLM
-129 PHLIIATFLVQI
+129 PHLIVATFLVQI

-151 YDILSAILL
+151 YDILASILF
-160 TIITCIFYKIFK
+160 TIITGIFYKIF
-172 NSIAV
+172 NSSISV
-177 INDSKTKKAFSIEEI
+177 IKDSKTKKAFAIEEL

-205 FGELSIFGYSIRNI
+205 FREISIFGFSIRNI
-219 LSVLVVLILGW
+219 LSVLIVLILGW

-242 TIGVVIAIVQNGD
+242 TIGVVIAIIQNGD
-255 PIQIAAFAISGMIA
+255 PVQIAAFAISGMIA

-313 ALLAMPKN
+313 GLLAMPKN
-321 MKINIEDFVSDVKYL
+321 MKINIEDFINDIKYL
-336 PKVPDNRLE
+336 PKAPDNILE

-368 KEAAATVLEENELEY
+368 REAAATILEDNEVEY
-383 QKNKEIFVTE
+383 TRNKEIFVTE
-393 LENNINDLKD
+393 LENNINDLRD

-421 FKLLTEKSEVTRKEL
+421 FKLLTEKAEITRKEL
-436 LKIFENHNNYI
+436 LKIFENHNNFI
-447 LGFDDSEVSHKL
+447 LGFDDSAVSNKL

-464 KMVKAINA
+464 KMVKALNA
-472 SYRISKINF
+472 SYRVSRINF
-481 IWKKKI
+481 IWKKKVI
-487 VENKEAMVNQLDGIS
+487 ENKEAMVSQLDGIS
-502 KTISNLAEDIT
+502 KTISNLADNIT
-513 INNSKENNEKEEI
+513 TKKVDNKEINEKEEL
-526 LKILEQKK
+526 LKLFEQKK
-534 IDVKELNIKKEA
+534 IEVKELNIKKEK

-551 IGIYIKPC
+551 IGIYINPC

-573 SDKIKQILNKF
+573 SDKIKQIITKF
-584 YKQEFDVQL
+584 YKQEFEVQV
-593 VDCSIQKANDIC
+593 VDCSIQKATDIC
-605 FFKYISKNKYALQIG
+605 YFKYISKNRYKLQIG
-620 IAKAKKEGS
+620 LAKTKKEGS

-656 GPNARKSSKIAIQML
+656 GPNARKSSKIAVQML
-671 KRLLASG
+671 KRLLISG

-735 IIKNITLPA
+735 VIKNITLPA
-744 GILNNIELKISDRDV
+744 GILNNIELKISDRDIE
-759 DENEILV
+759 ENEILV

-789 LEQMETQ
+789 LEQIETE

-826 KIVKN
+826 KIEKN

>member
-1 MFQNINFN
+1 MFQNISAN
-9 TDNSNAEYVEK
+9 TDYVEEKQK
-20 NKLNKNKLK
+20 NRGDLK
-29 ENFIKQNLSKQSIII
+29 ENFIKQNFSKQSVLI
-44 YILSFMVSMVS
+44 YILAFMVSTVQ
-55 FGNNMAPFAIAIL
+55 FGNDMAPFAIAII
-68 AAVVANNVPILI
+68 AAITANNIPILI
-80 PYIITCIGTLA
+80 PYVITCIGTFI

-99 TYILNSLIFMALS
+99 TYILTSLIFMALS
-112 IFVLPKINEE
+112 IFVIPKINEV
-122 TEQKSLM
+122 TDQKRLM
-129 PHLIIATFLVQI
+129 PHLIVATFLVQV

-151 YDILSAILL
+151 YDILSAILF
-160 TIITCIFYKIFK
+160 TIIACIFYKIF
-172 NSIAV
+172 NSSISV
-177 INDSKTKKAFSIEEI
+177 IKDSKTKKAFAIEEL
-192 IGTSLLIAIAISA
+192 IGTSLLIAIAIAA
-205 FGELSIFGYSIRNI
+205 FREISIFGFSIRNI

-242 TIGVVIAIVQNGD
+242 TIGVVIAIIQNGD
-255 PIQIAAFAISGMIA
+255 PVQIAAFAISGMIA

-313 ALLAMPKN
+313 GLLAMPKN
-321 MKINIEDFVSDVKYL
+321 MKINIEDFVKDIKYL
-336 PKVPDNRLE
+336 PKAPDNRLE

-368 KEAAATVLEENELEY
+368 KEAAATVLEENEVEY
-383 QKNKEIFVTE
+383 TKNKEIFVTE

>member
-1 MFQNINFN
+1 MFQNISAN
-9 TDNSNAEYVEK
+9 TDYVEE
-20 NKLNKNKLK
+20 NKNKTNLK
-29 ENFIKQNLSKQSIII
+29 ENFIKQNFSKQAILI
-44 YILSFMVSMVS
+44 YILAFMVSTVK
-55 FGNNMAPFAIAIL
+55 FGNNMAPFAISIIAAI
-68 AAVVANNVPILI
+68 AANNIPILI
-80 PYIITCIGTLA
+80 PYVITCIGTFV

-99 TYILNSLIFMALS
+99 TYILTSLIFMALS
-112 IFVLPKINEE
+112 IFVMPKLKED
-122 TEQKSLM
+122 TEQKRLM
-129 PHLIIATFLVQI
+129 PHLIVATILVQI
-141 VKILFGPILI
+141 VQILFGPILI
-151 YDILSAILL
+151 YDILSAILV
-160 TIITCIFYKIFK
+160 TIISCIFYKIF
-172 NSIAV
+172 NSSISV
-177 INDSKTKKAFSIEEI
+177 IKDSKTKKAFSIEEL

-205 FGELSIFGYSIRNI
+205 FRDIAIFGYSIRNI

-242 TIGVVIAIVQNGD
+242 TIGVVIAIIQNGD
-255 PIQIAAFAISGMIA
+255 PVQIAAFAISGMIA

-302 IMVQEI
+302 IMIQEI

-313 ALLAMPKN
+313 GLLAMPKN
-321 MKINIEDFVSDVKYL
+321 LKINIEDFVSDIKYL
-336 PKVPDNRLE
+336 PKAPDNRLE

-368 KEAAATVLEENELEY
+368 KEAAATILEENEVEY
-383 QKNKEIFVTE
+383 TKNKEIFVTE

-421 FKLLTEKSEVTRKEL
+421 FKLLTEKAEITRKEL

-447 LGFDDSEVSHKL
+447 LGFDDSVVSNKL

-472 SYRISKINF
+472 SYRVSKINF

-513 INNSKENNEKEEI
+513 TKKSSKELDEKEEL
-526 LKILEQKK
+526 LKLFEQKR
-534 IDVKELNIKKEA
+534 IDVKELNINKEQ

-551 IGIYIKPC
+551 IGIYTKPC

-573 SDKIKQILNKF
+573 SDKIKQIINKF
-584 YKQEFDVQL
+584 YKQEFEVQL

-605 FFKYISKNKYALQIG
+605 YFKYISKNKYKLQIG
-620 IAKAKKEGS
+620 LAKSTKEGS

-671 KRLLASG
+671 KRLLISG

-695 SEDDSYATL
+695 AEDDSYATL

-727 IKNRRHVD
+727 IKDRRHVD

-744 GILNNIELKISDRDV
+744 GILNNIELKISDRDIS
-759 DENEILV
+759 ENEILV

-789 LEQMETQ
+789 LEQMETE

-813 YGTPKDDMTVIVC
+813 YGIPKDDMTVIVC
-826 KIVKN
+826 KIEKN

>member
-1 MFQNINFN
+1 MFQNISAN
-9 TDNSNAEYVEK
+9 TDYVEE
-20 NKLNKNKLK
+20 NKNKTNLK
-29 ENFIKQNLSKQSIII
+29 ENFIKQNFSKQAVLI
-44 YILSFMVSMVS
+44 YILAFMVSTVK
-55 FGNNMAPFAIAIL
+55 FGNNMAPFAISIIAAI
-68 AAVVANNVPILI
+68 AANNIPILI
-80 PYIITCIGTLA
+80 PYVITCIGTFI
-91 GFGGSGLL
+91 GFGGTGLL
-99 TYILNSLIFMALS
+99 TYILTSLIFMALS
-112 IFVLPKINEE
+112 IFVMPKVRED
-122 TEQKSLM
+122 TEQKRLM
-129 PHLIIATFLVQI
+129 PHLIVATILVQI
-141 VKILFGPILI
+141 VQILFGPILI
-151 YDILSAILL
+151 YDILSAILF
-160 TIITCIFYKIFK
+160 TVISCVFYKIF
-172 NSIAV
+172 NSSISV
-177 INDSKTKKAFSIEEI
+177 IKDSKTKKAFSIEEV
-192 IGTSLLIAIAISA
+192 IGTSLLIAIAVSA
-205 FGELSIFGYSIRNI
+205 FRDITIFGYSIRNI

-230 QNGILVGATSGV
+230 QNGMLVGATSGV
-242 TIGVVIAIVQNGD
+242 TIGVVIAIIQNGD
-255 PIQIAAFAISGMIA
+255 PVQIAAFAISGMIA

-286 GNIIL
+286 GNIVL

-313 ALLAMPKN
+313 GLLAMPKN
-321 MKINIEDFVSDVKYL
+321 LKINIEDFVSDIKYL
-336 PKVPDNRLE
+336 PKAPDNRLE

-368 KEAAATVLEENELEY
+368 KEAAATILEENEVEY
-383 QKNKEIFVTE
+383 TKNKEIFVTE

-421 FKLLTEKSEVTRKEL
+421 FKLLTEKAEITRKEL

-447 LGFDDSEVSHKL
+447 LGFDDSVVSNKL

-472 SYRISKINF
+472 SYRVSKINF

-513 INNSKENNEKEEI
+513 TKKSSSKELDEKEEL
-526 LKILEQKK
+526 LKLFEQKR
-534 IDVKELNIKKEA
+534 IDVKELNINKEK

-551 IGIYIKPC
+551 IGIYTKPC

-573 SDKIKQILNKF
+573 SDKIKQIINKF
-584 YKQEFDVQL
+584 YKQEFEVQL

-605 FFKYISKNKYALQIG
+605 YFKYISKNKYKLQIG
-620 IAKAKKEGS
+620 LAKATKEGS

-671 KRLLASG
+671 KRLLISG

-727 IKNRRHVD
+727 IKDRRHVD

-744 GILNNIELKISDRDV
+744 GILNNIELKISDRDIA
-759 DENEILV
+759 ENEILV

-789 LEQMETQ
+789 LEQMETE

-813 YGTPKDDMTVIVC
+813 YGIPKDDMTVIVC
-826 KIVKN
+826 KIEKN

>member
-1 MFQNINFN
+1 MFQNINAN
-9 TDNSNAEYVEK
+9 TDYVEEKQK
-20 NKLNKNKLK
+20 NRGDLK
-29 ENFIKQNLSKQSIII
+29 ENFIKQNFSKQAVLI
-44 YILSFMVSMVS
+44 YILTFMVSTVK
-55 FGNNMAPFAIAIL
+55 FGNDMAPFAIAVL
-68 AAVVANNVPILI
+68 AAITANNIPILI
-80 PYIITCIGTLA
+80 PYIMTCIGTFI
-91 GFGGSGLL
+91 GFGASGLL
-99 TYILNSLIFMALS
+99 TYILTSLIFMALS
-112 IFVLPKINEE
+112 IFVIPKINEV
-122 TEQKSLM
+122 TEQKRLM
-129 PHLIIATFLVQI
+129 PHLIVATFLVQI

-151 YDILSAILL
+151 YDILASILF
-160 TIITCIFYKIFK
+160 TIITGIFYKIF
-172 NSIAV
+172 NSSISV
-177 INDSKTKKAFSIEEI
+177 IKDSKTKKAFAIEEL

-205 FGELSIFGYSIRNI
+205 FREISIFGFSIRNI
-219 LSVLVVLILGW
+219 LSVLIVLILGW

-242 TIGVVIAIVQNGD
+242 TIGVVIAIIQNGD
-255 PIQIAAFAISGMIA
+255 PVQIAAFAISGMIA

-313 ALLAMPKN
+313 GLLAMPKN
-321 MKINIEDFVSDVKYL
+321 MKINIEDFINDIKYL
-336 PKVPDNRLE
+336 PKAPDNILE

-368 KEAAATVLEENELEY
+368 REAAATILEDNEVEY
-383 QKNKEIFVTE
+383 TRNKEIFVTE
-393 LENNINDLKD
+393 LENNINDLRD

-421 FKLLTEKSEVTRKEL
+421 FKLLTEKAEITRKEL
-436 LKIFENHNNYI
+436 LKIFENHNNFI
-447 LGFDDSEVSHKL
+447 LGFDDSAVSNKL

-464 KMVKAINA
+464 KMVKALNA
-472 SYRISKINF
+472 SYRVSRINF
-481 IWKKKI
+481 IWKKKVI
-487 VENKEAMVNQLDGIS
+487 ENKEAMVSQLDGIS
-502 KTISNLAEDIT
+502 KTISNLADNIT
-513 INNSKENNEKEEI
+513 TKKVDNKEINEKEEL
-526 LKILEQKK
+526 LKLFEQKK
-534 IDVKELNIKKEA
+534 IEVKELNIKKEK

-551 IGIYIKPC
+551 IGIYINPC
-559 EDYNSTNLEIEECK
+559 EDYNNTNLEIEECK
-573 SDKIKQILNKF
+573 SDKIKQIITKF
-584 YKQEFDVQL
+584 YKQEFEVQV
-593 VDCSIQKANDIC
+593 VDCSIQKATDIC
-605 FFKYISKNKYALQIG
+605 YFKYISKNRYKLQIG
-620 IAKAKKEGS
+620 LAKTKKEGS

-656 GPNARKSSKIAIQML
+656 GPNARKSSKIAVQML
-671 KRLLASG
+671 KRLLISG

-735 IIKNITLPA
+735 VIKNITLPA
-744 GILNNIELKISDRDV
+744 GILNNIELKISDRDIE
-759 DENEILV
+759 ENEILV

-789 LEQMETQ
+789 LEQIETE

-826 KIVKN
+826 KIEKN

>member
-1 MFQNINFN
+1 MFQNINAN
-9 TDNSNAEYVEK
+9 TDYVEEKQK
-20 NKLNKNKLK
+20 NKANIR
-29 ENFIKQNLSKQSIII
+29 ENFIKQNFSKQLILI
-44 YILSFMVSMVS
+44 YILAFMVSTVQ
-55 FGNNMAPFAIAIL
+55 FGNNMAPFAIAII
-68 AAVVANNVPILI
+68 AAIAANNIPILI
-80 PYIITCIGTLA
+80 PYIITCLGSFV

-99 TYILNSLIFMALS
+99 TYILTSLIFMALS
-112 IFVLPKINEE
+112 IFVMPKVDEE
-122 TEQKSLM
+122 TEQKRLM
-129 PHLIIATFLVQI
+129 PHLIIATFLVQV

-151 YDILSAILL
+151 YDILSAIFL

-172 NSIAV
+172 SSICV
-177 INDSKTKKAFSIEEI
+177 IKESKTKKAFAIEEL
-192 IGTSLLIAIAISA
+192 IGTSLLVAIAISS
-205 FGELSIFGYSIRNI
+205 FREIGIFGYSIRNI

-230 QNGILVGATSGV
+230 QNGVLVGATSGV
-242 TIGVVIAIVQNGD
+242 TIGVVIAIIQNGD
-255 PIQIAAFAISGMIA
+255 PVQIAAFAISGMLA

-286 GNIIL
+286 GTIIL
-291 SYAANGNTHSV
+291 TYAANGNTHSV

-313 ALLAMPKN
+313 GLLAMPKN
-321 MKINIEDFVSDVKYL
+321 MKINIEDFISDIKYL
-336 PKVPDNRLE
+336 PKAPDNRLE

-368 KEAAATVLEENELEY
+368 KEAAATILEENEIEY
-383 QKNKEIFVTE
+383 SKNREIFVTE

-421 FKLLTEKSEVTRKEL
+421 FKLLTDKAEITRKEL

-447 LGFDDSEVSHKL
+447 LGFDDSAVSNKI

-472 SYRISKINF
+472 SYRVSRINF

-487 VENKEAMVNQLDGIS
+487 VENKEAMGSQLDGIS
-502 KTISNLAEDIT
+502 KTISNLADDIT
-513 INNSKENNEKEEI
+513 TKTVDDKETNEKEEL
-526 LKILEQKK
+526 LKLFEQKK
-534 IDVKELNIKKEA
+534 IEVKELNITKEP

-551 IGIYIKPC
+551 IGIYINPC
-559 EDYNSTNLEIEECK
+559 EDYTSTNLEIEECK
-573 SDKIKQILNKF
+573 SDKIKQIITKF
-584 YKQEFDVQL
+584 YKQEFEVQL

-605 FFKYISKNKYALQIG
+605 YFKYISKNKYKLQIG
-620 IAKAKKEGS
+620 LARAKKDGS

-671 KRLLASG
+671 KRLLISG
-678 FNKET
+678 FNKKT

-744 GILNNIELKISDRDV
+744 GILNNIELKISDRDL
-759 DENEILV
+759 EANEILV

-789 LEQMETQ
+789 LEQMETE

-813 YGTPKDDMTVIVC
+813 YGIPKDDMTVIVC
-826 KIVKN
+826 KIEKN

>member
-1 MFQNINFN
+1 MFQNISAN
-9 TDNSNAEYVEK
+9 TDYVED
-20 NKLNKNKLK
+20 NKINNKKFIK
-29 ENFIKQNLSKQSIII
+29 EKFIKQNFSKQSILI
-44 YILSFMVSMVS
+44 YILAFMVSMVQ
-55 FGNNMAPFAIAIL
+55 FGNDLAPFGMAMIAAI
-68 AAVVANNVPILI
+68 VANNIPILI
-80 PYIITCIGTLA
+80 PYIITCIGTLV

-99 TYILNSLIFMALS
+99 TYILTSLIFMALS

-122 TEQKSLM
+122 TEQKSVM
-129 PHLIIATFLVQI
+129 PHLLVATFLVQI
-141 VKILFGPILI
+141 IKILFGPILI
-151 YDILSAILL
+151 YDILSAIFL

-172 NSIAV
+172 SSISV
-177 INDSKTKKAFSIEEI
+177 IKDSKTKKAFAIEEV
-192 IGTSLLIAIAISA
+192 IGTSLLIAIAVAA
-205 FGELSIFGYSIRNI
+205 FKDLSIFGYSIRNI
-219 LSVLVVLILGW
+219 LSVLIVLILGW
-230 QNGILVGATSGV
+230 QNGVLVGATSGV
-242 TIGVVIAIVQNGD
+242 TIGVVIAIIQRGD

-269 GLLNKIGKIGV
+269 GLLNKVGKIGV
-280 IIGFLL
+280 IVGFLL

-308 LIASI
+308 LIAAI
-313 ALLAMPKN
+313 GLLAMPKN
-321 MKINIEDFVSDVKYL
+321 IKINIEDFVSDIKYL
-336 PKVPDNRLE
+336 PKAPDNRLE

-368 KEAAATVLEENELEY
+368 KEAAATVLEENEVEY
-383 QKNKEIFVTE
+383 GKNKEIFVTE
-393 LENNINDLKD
+393 LENNISDLKD
-403 NVLYDDLIDDE
+403 NVLYDDLVDEE

-421 FKLLTEKSEVTRKEL
+421 FKLLTEKSEISQKEL

-447 LGFDDSEVSHKL
+447 LGFDDSEISHKL

-472 SYRISKINF
+472 SYRVSKINF
-481 IWKKKI
+481 IWKKKM

-502 KTISNLAEDIT
+502 KTISNLAENIT
-513 INNSKENNEKEEI
+513 SQNSTNKENDEKEE
-526 LKILEQKK
+526 LLNILEQKK
-534 IDVKELNIKKEA
+534 VDVKELNIKKEKD
-546 NGKIE
+546 GKIE
-551 IGIYIKPC
+551 IGIYISPC
-559 EDYNSTNLEIEECK
+559 EDYNSKELEIEECL
-573 SDKIKQILNKF
+573 SDKIKQVITKF
-584 YKQEFDVQL
+584 YKQEFDVQI

-605 FFKYISKNKYALQIG
+605 YFRYISKNKFRLQIG
-620 IAKAKKEGS
+620 LAKATKDGS
-629 PVSGDTTLKMKLQDG
+629 PVSGDTTLKMKLEDG
-644 KQLIAIS
+644 KQVIAIS

-656 GPNARKSSKIAIQML
+656 GPNARKSSRIAVQML
-671 KRLLASG
+671 KRLLKSG

-727 IKNRRHVD
+727 IKDRRFVD

-744 GILNNIELKISDRDV
+744 GILNNIELKISDREI

-766 MCSDGIAESN
+766 MCSDGIVESN
-776 AEYENKELWLKYL
+776 AEYENKELWLKHL
-789 LEQMETQ
+789 LEQMETE
-796 NVQKMADIILA
+796 NVQKMADIILS

-826 KIVKN
+826 KVVKN

>member
-1 MFQNINFN
+1 MFQNISAN
-9 TDNSNAEYVEK
+9 TDYVEE
-20 NKLNKNKLK
+20 NKNKTNLK
-29 ENFIKQNLSKQSIII
+29 ENFIKQNFSKQAVLI
-44 YILSFMVSMVS
+44 YILAFMVSTVK
-55 FGNNMAPFAIAIL
+55 FGNNMAPFAISIIAAI
-68 AAVVANNVPILI
+68 AANNIPILI
-80 PYIITCIGTLA
+80 PYVITCIGTFI
-91 GFGGSGLL
+91 GFGGTGLL
-99 TYILNSLIFMALS
+99 TYILTSLIFMALS
-112 IFVLPKINEE
+112 IFVMPKVRED
-122 TEQKSLM
+122 TEQKRLM
-129 PHLIIATFLVQI
+129 PHLIVATILVQI
-141 VKILFGPILI
+141 VQILFGPILI
-151 YDILSAILL
+151 YDILSAILF
-160 TIITCIFYKIFK
+160 TVISCVFYKIF
-172 NSIAV
+172 NSSISV
-177 INDSKTKKAFSIEEI
+177 IKDSKTKKAFSIEEV
-192 IGTSLLIAIAISA
+192 IGTSLLIAIAVSA
-205 FGELSIFGYSIRNI
+205 FRDITIFGYSIRNI

-230 QNGILVGATSGV
+230 QNGMLVGATSGV
-242 TIGVVIAIVQNGD
+242 TIGVVIAIIQNGD
-255 PIQIAAFAISGMIA
+255 PVQIAAFAISGMIA

-286 GNIIL
+286 GNIVL

-313 ALLAMPKN
+313 GLLAMPKN
-321 MKINIEDFVSDVKYL
+321 LKINIEDFVSDIKYL
-336 PKVPDNRLE
+336 PKAPDNRLE

-368 KEAAATVLEENELEY
+368 KEAAATILEENEVEY
-383 QKNKEIFVTE
+383 TKNKEIFVTE

-421 FKLLTEKSEVTRKEL
+421 FKLLTEKAEITRKEL

-447 LGFDDSEVSHKL
+447 LGFDDSVVSNKL

-472 SYRISKINF
+472 SYRVSKINF

-487 VENKEAMVNQLDGIS
+487 IENKEAMVNQLDGIS

-513 INNSKENNEKEEI
+513 TKKSSSKELDEKEEL
-526 LKILEQKK
+526 LKLFEQKR
-534 IDVKELNIKKEA
+534 IDVKELNINKEK

-551 IGIYIKPC
+551 IGIYTKPC

-573 SDKIKQILNKF
+573 SDKIKQIINKF
-584 YKQEFDVQL
+584 YKQEFEVQL
-593 VDCSIQKANDIC
+593 VDCSIQKANNIC
-605 FFKYISKNKYALQIG
+605 YFKYISKNKYKLQIG
-620 IAKAKKEGS
+620 LAKATKEGS

-671 KRLLASG
+671 KRLLISG

-727 IKNRRHVD
+727 IKDRRHVD

-744 GILNNIELKISDRDV
+744 GILNNIELKISDRDIA
-759 DENEILV
+759 ENEILV

-789 LEQMETQ
+789 LEQMETE
-796 NVQKMADIILA
+796 NVQKMADIILT

-813 YGTPKDDMTVIVC
+813 YGIPKDDMTVIVC
-826 KIVKN
+826 KIEKN

>member
-1 MFQNINFN
+1 MFQNISAN
-9 TDNSNAEYVEK
+9 TDSVED
-20 NKLNKNKLK
+20 NKINNKKFLK
-29 ENFIKQNLSKQSIII
+29 EKFIKQNFSKQSIII
-44 YILSFMVSMVS
+44 YILAFMVSMVQ
-55 FGNNMAPFAIAIL
+55 FGNDLAPFGMAMIAAIA
-68 AAVVANNVPILI
+68 ANNIPILI
-80 PYIITCIGTLA
+80 PYLITCIGTLV

-99 TYILNSLIFMALS
+99 TYILTSLIFMALS

-122 TEQKSLM
+122 TDQKSLM
-129 PHLIIATFLVQI
+129 PHLLVATFLVQI

-151 YDILSAILL
+151 YDILSAIFL

-172 NSIAV
+172 NSISV
-177 INDSKTKKAFSIEEI
+177 IKDSKTKKAFAIEEV
-192 IGTSLLIAIAISA
+192 IGTSLLIAIAVSA
-205 FGELSIFGYSIRNI
+205 FKDLSIFGYSIRNI
-219 LSVLVVLILGW
+219 LSVLIVLILGW
-230 QNGILVGATSGV
+230 QNGVLVGATSGV
-242 TIGVVIAIVQNGD
+242 TIGVVIAIIQRGD

-269 GLLNKIGKIGV
+269 GLLNKVGKIGV
-280 IIGFLL
+280 IVGFLL

-308 LIASI
+308 LIAAI
-313 ALLAMPKN
+313 GLLAMPKN
-321 MKINIEDFVSDVKYL
+321 IKINIEDFVSDIKYL
-336 PKVPDNRLE
+336 PKAPDNRLE

-368 KEAAATVLEENELEY
+368 KEAAATVLEENEVEY
-383 QKNKEIFVTE
+383 SKNKEIFVTE
-393 LENNINDLKD
+393 LENNISDLKD
-403 NVLYDDLIDDE
+403 NVLYDDLVDEE

-421 FKLLTEKSEVTRKEL
+421 FKLLTEKAEITRKEL

-447 LGFDDSEVSHKL
+447 LGFDDSEISNRL

-464 KMVKAINA
+464 RMVKAINA
-472 SYRISKINF
+472 SYRVSKINF

-502 KTISNLAEDIT
+502 KTISNLAENIT
-513 INNSKENNEKEEI
+513 TQKSTSKENNEKEE
-526 LKILEQKK
+526 LLRLLEQKK
-534 IDVKELNIKKEA
+534 IEVKELNINKEKD
-546 NGKIE
+546 GKIE
-551 IGIYIKPC
+551 IGIYINPC
-559 EDYNSTNLEIEECK
+559 EDYNSKDLEIEECL
-573 SDKIKQILNKF
+573 SDKIKQVITKF
-584 YKQEFDVQL
+584 YKQEFDVQI
-593 VDCSIQKANDIC
+593 VDCSIQKASDIC
-605 FFKYISKNKYALQIG
+605 YFRYISKNKYRLQIG
-620 IAKAKKEGS
+620 LAKATKDGS
-629 PVSGDTTLKMKLQDG
+629 PVSGDTTLKMKLEDG
-644 KQLIAIS
+644 KQVIAIS

-656 GPNARKSSKIAIQML
+656 GPNARKSSKIAVQML
-671 KRLLASG
+671 KRLLKSG

-727 IKNRRHVD
+727 IKDRRHVD
-735 IIKNITLPA
+735 VIKNITLPA
-744 GILNNIELKISDRDV
+744 GILNNIELKISDRDIE
-759 DENEILV
+759 ENEILV
-766 MCSDGIAESN
+766 MCSDGIVESN

-789 LEQMETQ
+789 LEQMETE

>member
-1 MFQNINFN
+1 MFQNISAN
-9 TDNSNAEYVEK
+9 TDYVEE
-20 NKLNKNKLK
+20 NKNKTNLK
-29 ENFIKQNLSKQSIII
+29 ENFIKQNFSKQAILI
-44 YILSFMVSMVS
+44 YILAFMVSTVK
-55 FGNNMAPFAIAIL
+55 FGNNMAPFAISIIAAI
-68 AAVVANNVPILI
+68 AANNIPILI
-80 PYIITCIGTLA
+80 PYVITCIGTFV

-99 TYILNSLIFMALS
+99 TYILTSLIFMALS
-112 IFVLPKINEE
+112 IFVMPKLKED
-122 TEQKSLM
+122 TEQKRLM
-129 PHLIIATFLVQI
+129 PHLIVATILVQI
-141 VKILFGPILI
+141 VQILFGPILI
-151 YDILSAILL
+151 YDILSAILF
-160 TIITCIFYKIFK
+160 TIISCIFYKIF
-172 NSIAV
+172 NSSISV
-177 INDSKTKKAFSIEEI
+177 IKDSKTKKAFSIEEL

-205 FGELSIFGYSIRNI
+205 FRDIAIFGYSIRNI

-242 TIGVVIAIVQNGD
+242 TIGVVIAIIQNGD
-255 PIQIAAFAISGMIA
+255 PVQIAAFAISGMIA

-302 IMVQEI
+302 IMIQEI

-313 ALLAMPKN
+313 GLLAMPKN
-321 MKINIEDFVSDVKYL
+321 LKINIEDFVSDIKYL
-336 PKVPDNRLE
+336 PKAPDNRLE

-368 KEAAATVLEENELEY
+368 KEAAATILEENEVEY
-383 QKNKEIFVTE
+383 TKNKEIFVTE

-421 FKLLTEKSEVTRKEL
+421 FKLLTEKAEITRKEL

-447 LGFDDSEVSHKL
+447 LGFDDSVVSNKL

-472 SYRISKINF
+472 SYRVSKINF

-513 INNSKENNEKEEI
+513 TKKSSKELDEKEEL
-526 LKILEQKK
+526 LKLFEQKR
-534 IDVKELNIKKEA
+534 IDVKELNINKEQ

-551 IGIYIKPC
+551 IGIYTKPC

-573 SDKIKQILNKF
+573 SDKIKQIINKF
-584 YKQEFDVQL
+584 YKQEFEVQL

-605 FFKYISKNKYALQIG
+605 YFKYISKNKYKLQIG
-620 IAKAKKEGS
+620 LAKSTKEGS

-671 KRLLASG
+671 KRLLISG

-695 SEDDSYATL
+695 AEDDSYATL

-727 IKNRRHVD
+727 IKDRRHVD

-744 GILNNIELKISDRDV
+744 GILNNIELKISDRDIS
-759 DENEILV
+759 ENEILV

-789 LEQMETQ
+789 LEQMETE

-813 YGTPKDDMTVIVC
+813 YGIPKDDMTVIVC
-826 KIVKN
+826 KIEKN